1 MTKAGDKILAGLE
14 SALEYA
20 KGNTEGSITHE
31 IEVIDVKE
39 VRKSLGMTQAVF
51 ANTFHIP
58 AGTLRGWE
66 QKRRQPEGPAK
77 VLMFLIAKEAKAVKR
92 ALKVT

>member
-39 VRKSLGMTQAVF
+39 VRKSPLLSGLDLVD
-51 ANTFHIP
+51 
-58 AGTLRGWE
+58 
-66 QKRRQPEGPAK
+66 K
-77 VLMFLIAKEAKAVKR
+77 VHGIDSTCIQSFRDELDTEIGSTPCGIRIAFS
-92 ALKVT
+92 TIY